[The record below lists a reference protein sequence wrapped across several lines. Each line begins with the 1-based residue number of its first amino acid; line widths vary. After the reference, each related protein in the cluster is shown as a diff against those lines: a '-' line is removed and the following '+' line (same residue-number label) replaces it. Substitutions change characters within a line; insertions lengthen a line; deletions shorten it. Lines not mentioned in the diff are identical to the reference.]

1 MDNYGKVLT
10 FSINRSAVYGLACEI
25 PVEEEEEV
33 IQEPVVEQSALELFW
48 SRLNNDKFC
57 LWHWFDVS
65 VLIIG
70 ITWTAAINSKRK
82 RTIFFGIMCMF
93 SIVLGI
99 MGHCEFD
106 WPFAIGTILIML
118 AIHLWRWYCQRKE
131 EHEF

>member
-1 MDNYGKVLT
+1 MLKQPRFLIYAQKRV
-10 FSINRSAVYGLACEI
+10 R
-25 PVEEEEEV
+25 
-33 IQEPVVEQSALELFW
+33 
-48 SRLNNDKFC
+48 NNDKFC

-131 EHEF
+131 EQKHRKDWVNGRKM